1 MIDNKVLTIL
11 EVRDLLNPALSKG
24 LQQVEGLNTATN
36 QLGAGAESAFS
47 RAGRGL
53 GMLATGAAAF
63 GAAAAAAIQQ
73 ATQRAQAFNAEF
85 RETRNLNLDKS
96 SAAIEGL
103 KDTIL
108 DTALATGR
116 SAIDMNRA
124 FFDIQSG
131 TGKFGQEVA
140 AIATDTSNFTRA
152 FRIDFNTALEAGI
165 RGMKN
170 FNLQASDMERFYG
183 SMVKTVQVGIVT
195 FEQLAR
201 VQVDY
206 AGSAA
211 AAGQS
216 VDSANKLFAVFTTRA
231 KSAEEAATLTKSA
244 FTDLLRPSTLEAFQ
258 RVGVSVFDTTT
269 GKVRQLDDIV
279 AQLNER
285 FASSRGSD
293 AALTGLI
300 NQFSGSEGL
309 TALISEA
316 ARNGDNMLNTFRQF
330 DATEF
335 RLGDALRAANADAD
349 VLAEV
354 ARNKLDVILTKIGQ
368 KTLPIWVNLL
378 SYVSDKIL
386 PGIIEA
392 LPSIEAG
399 LAKMGTALEK
409 TIDQLGAGLS
419 FIKAEVSTFRASLD
433 QGRMAIALST
443 RGGRQAMNERLQAG
457 RLGRLLLDQGELDK
471 MNPEGR
477 YILSQHIGGLYSK
490 DGNIITPAATALVSE
505 LKQSGQ
511 AANARTWQL
520 IAELTNQLAE
530 QAPRDQERKRLEDE
544 ALAGRGRDIVTATL
558 QGLATQPIPTGPT
571 PTGGAD
577 ISRASGRGAALHS
590 ISSGAGVR
598 QVTVNI
604 QRQVGIENL
613 VTNNL
618 PTSMADLE
626 AMLRT
631 LITRAV
637 RDAELALQS

>member
-1 MIDNKVLTIL
+1 MNDNKVLTIL
-11 EVRDLLNPALSKG
+11 EVRDLLNPALRQG
-24 LQQVEGLNTATN
+24 LAQVSQLDAATTQFGSSADASFGRAARGLSMVGSGLAA
-36 QLGAGAESAFS
+36 AGAAI
-47 RAGRGL
+47 G
-53 GMLATGAAAF
+53 
-63 GAAAAAAIQQ
+63 AAIQQ

-85 RETRNLNLDKS
+85 RELRNLNLDKS
-96 SAAIEGL
+96 ADQLQGL
-103 KDTIL
+103 KTQVL

-131 TGKFGQEVA
+131 TGKFGDEVA
-140 AIATDTSNFTRA
+140 AIATDTSDFTRA
-152 FRIDFNTALEAGI
+152 FRVDFNTALEAGI

-206 AGSAA
+206 AGAAA

-244 FTDLLRPSTLEAFQ
+244 FTDLLRPSTLEAFE
-258 RVGVSVFDTTT
+258 RVGVSVFDSTT

-285 FASSRGSD
+285 FAGSRGND
-293 AALTGLI
+293 AALSGLI

-316 ARNGDNMLNTFRQF
+316 ARNGTSMLDTFRQF

-349 VLAEV
+349 VLADI
-354 ARNKLDVILTKIGQ
+354 ARNKLDVILTRIGQ
-368 KTLPIWVNLL
+368 QTLPIWVNLL
-378 SYVSDKIL
+378 SYVGDKIL
-386 PGIIEA
+386 PAITKA
-392 LPSIEAG
+392 LPDIESG
-399 LAKMGTALEK
+399 LARMGN
-409 TIDQLGAGLS
+409 
-419 FIKAEVSTFRASLD
+419 
-433 QGRMAIALST
+433 ALSLT
-443 RGGRQAMNERLQAG
+443 VSQLSGAVSWIGSQLSKYSDAASRRREAIDLSNRYGRQQMNERLQAG
-457 RLGRLLLDQGELDK
+457 RLGRLGLDDSQLQA
-471 MNPEGR
+471 MTPQAQ
-477 YILSQHIGGLYSK
+477 YILSNHIKGLYNAEGDIK
-490 DGNIITPAATALVSE
+490 IDAANNLLQELRRRGQDRNNQTNWQLVTE
-505 LKQSGQ
+505 VTRQVQEQRPRNLEAQAKTDQNLAAQGQ
-511 AANARTWQL
+511 A
-520 IAELTNQLAE
+520 II
-530 QAPRDQERKRLEDE
+530 D
-544 ALAGRGRDIVTATL
+544 ATL
-558 QGLATQPIPTGPT
+558 QRMPQATPT
-571 PTGGAD
+571 PTTD
-577 ISRASGRGAALHS
+577 ISRASGRSASLGA
-590 ISSGAGVR
+590 IQGGAGVR
-598 QVTVNI
+598 HVTINI
-604 QRQVGIENL
+604 QRQVGIETL

-618 PTSMADLE
+618 PTSISDLE